1 MPAPQ
6 ACAAGAGPAAGDVRR
21 ALAAM
26 LGAAAGRGGAVVGL
40 VPWAVAGLVVAALVL
55 VLMR

>member
-6 ACAAGAGPAAGDVRR
+6 ACAAGAGLAAGDARR

-26 LGAAAGRGGAVVGL
+26 LGTAAGQGGAVVGL
-40 VPWAVAGLVVAALVL
+40 VPWAVAWLVVAALVL